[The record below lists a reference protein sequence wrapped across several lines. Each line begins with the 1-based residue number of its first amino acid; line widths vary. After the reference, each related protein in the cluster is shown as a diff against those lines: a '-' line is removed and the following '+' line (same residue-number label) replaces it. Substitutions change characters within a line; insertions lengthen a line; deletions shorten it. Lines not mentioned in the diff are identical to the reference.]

1 MWGSRHRGARC
12 REKRL
17 RHHIKEFVKMQGAHE
32 ARAKFDAMVSTEIKA
47 QAARLALEQG
57 RYPTPRARVEVKT
70 AATAV
75 KEATAAA
82 QVEAAAV
89 QAKAQVE
96 AAQVAAA
103 QVEAAQVAAIQV
115 AVAGVEEETIQ
126 AKQLRMFREEEAARE
141 RKKKKRQEAQQAA
154 AEEEKV
160 KAAKRREQR
169 IAKTKKKTKR

>member
-1 MWGSRHRGARC
+1 MWGCRHRGAMC

-70 AATAV
+70 AVTAV
-75 KEATAAA
+75 EEAKAAA
-82 QVEAAAV
+82 QVEAAAAQV
-89 QAKAQVE
+89 TVQVE
-96 AAQVAAA
+96 APQVESAQVAAA

-141 RKKKKRQEAQQAA
+141 RK
-154 AEEEKV
+154 
-160 KAAKRREQR
+160 
-169 IAKTKKKTKR
+169 